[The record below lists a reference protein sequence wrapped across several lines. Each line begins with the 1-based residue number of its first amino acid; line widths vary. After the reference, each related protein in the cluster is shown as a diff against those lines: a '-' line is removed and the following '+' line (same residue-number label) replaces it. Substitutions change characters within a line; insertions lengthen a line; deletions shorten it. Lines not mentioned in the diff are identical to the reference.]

1 MTKLRRKLFVKWSHL
16 KLSFCFMHRD
26 RRERERMITQAR
38 HFNRLVAQRGHG
50 VYRSVVLNG
59 RRY

>member
-1 MTKLRRKLFVKWSHL
+1 MTKLRRKLFVKWSRF
-16 KLSFCFMHRD
+16 KLSLCFMYRQ
-26 RRERERMITQAR
+26 RREQKRMLTQAR
-38 HFNRLVAQRGHG
+38 HYNCMVAQRGHG